1 MEVLYLL
8 SYGSMAPQAGFEPAT
23 TRLTAERSTTELL
36 WNDKS
41 SPATSYSR
49 RGWPPTTIG
58 AEELNFRVRN
68 GNGCVLFAIV
78 TEPTALNIHLCWLVP
93 RNPSSLS
100 SLVDAGTDLR
110 RRKLLNCHL

>member
-1 MEVLYLL
+1 
-8 SYGSMAPQAGFEPAT
+8 MAHFLFLQYKKQKEQLFTALFFARQRPTLAG
-23 TRLTAERSTTELL
+23 
-36 WNDKS
+36 
-41 SPATSYSR
+41 
-49 RGWPPTTIG
+49 GGPPTTIG

-68 GNGCVLFAIV
+68 GNGCVLFAIA

-110 RRKLLNCHL
+110 RRKLFMGNAHSLKTR